1 MTYELSL
8 CLGLVADGVPDDA
21 RVDEGEGRDEPLGQ
35 AGGEGVGVRWGDW
48 SWGGETRQETQDKAS
63 PHPHHGYGQTGDIFS

>member
-35 AGGEGVGVRWGDW
+35 AGGEGVGVR
-48 SWGGETRQETQDKAS
+48 
-63 PHPHHGYGQTGDIFS
+63 